1 MRKCVVCGLSAENW
15 CGGCGNVSY
24 CGVKHQKQDW
34 TSHKNQCHPWRIAKS
49 DQLGQYLVA
58 GRDLDPGDVVLDDDV
73 SVLGPADGDTRVCLG
88 CYYPTHGYT
97 CSTCGVPL
105 CGPSCQLSSSPHHQE
120 CTTIAKYQAGNKDI
134 QQYITTL
141 RFILLKQS
149 DLSRYSIVIIICSNL
164 IYVFNLLDTRNVDN
178 YQQI

>member
-105 CGPSCQLSSSPHHQE
+105 CGPSCQLPSSPHHQE
-120 CTTIAKYQAGNKDI
+120 CATIAKYEAGNKDI

-149 DLSRYSIVIIICSNL
+149 DLTRYSIVLIICS
-164 IYVFNLLDTRNVDN
+164 I
-178 YQQI
+178 